1 MPATS
6 CMPLIVYAGN
16 TRSGCGSFTGV
27 PRGEIRMKA
36 MTASPTKRIHSLR
49 KYLVPEAISRLIAVV
64 IANNRGLSHWNHRI
78 EALDRMIAWAERAR
92 DIEEFRDLVFQSRQI
107 GNIIEL
113 ALAMRVLLEEGSAK
127 DVRIEGL
134 ADDDLTALRQILEWW
149 RDSMSA

>member
-1 MPATS
+1 
-6 CMPLIVYAGN
+6 
-16 TRSGCGSFTGV
+16 
-27 PRGEIRMKA
+27 